1 MKKRFSLFALLLVS
15 ASAFASSDAAWQALY
30 ERTEKACVKKSALKD
45 AHAVGERV
53 VFSKAILYR
62 IEGTYPQPH
71 MNAQKGTVYCLHPYP
86 KGRAEIAES
95 P

>member
-1 MKKRFSLFALLLVS
+1 MNKHLSLLALLLVS
-15 ASAFASSDAAWQALY
+15 TAASASSDAAWKALY

-45 AHAVGERV
+45 AHTVGDRI
-53 VFSKAILYR
+53 VFAKAILYR
-62 IEGTYPQPH
+62 VEGTYPQPH
-71 MNAQKGTVYCLHPYP
+71 MNGQRGTVYCLHPYP